1 MKELLT
7 TSRKID
13 TYMLQNIKNKKKQR
27 LIRYTFKKNV
37 LKKNITFEYNPRR
50 PIRKEQ
56 QDRKISSSNKKFKV
70 PSPRNEESSLDS
82 SLK

>member
-1 MKELLT
+1 
-7 TSRKID
+7 
-13 TYMLQNIKNKKKQR
+13 MLQNMKKQR
-27 LIRYTFKKNV
+27 LIRYTLKKNV
-37 LKKNITFEYNPRR
+37 LKNITFEYNPRR

-56 QDRKISSSNKKFKV
+56 QDRNISSSNKKFNV